1 MACCINGTA
10 ITNTNTTTVTNNGTI
25 AQLLKK
31 IDQMQKDAIIAN
43 TVNQCDNCMISAM
56 YNTKP
61 IALYYCNT
69 GTRCEITVPNTTT
82 VANLF
87 RVEEVRNDETVVL
100 RLLVEDTTTNE
111 VTCTTYTF
119 VIRISCIGA
128 VQCFDPINCETLCSQ
143 LV

>member
-1 MACCINGTA
+1 MACCVN
-10 ITNTNTTTVTNNGTI
+10 NTTVTNTTSAANSGTI

-31 IDQMQKDAIIAN
+31 IDQLQKDAIIAN
-43 TVNQCDNCMISAM
+43 AVNQCDNCMISAM

-61 IALYYCNT
+61 IAIYYCNS
-69 GTRCEITVPNTTT
+69 GVRLEITVPGTDT

-100 RLLVEDTTTNE
+100 RLLVEDPTTGE
-111 VTCTTYTF
+111 VTCTTYTI
-119 VIRISCIGA
+119 VMRISCIAA
-128 VQCFDPINCETLCSQ
+128 VQCFDPINCENLCSQ